1 MEINRDEVAKIITKL
16 LLALG
21 QDVKREGL
29 KDTPYRVADSFIEQI
44 TAEDPELH
52 RQFGEEFFDELV
64 MVKDIPF
71 SSYCEHH
78 LLPFWGRAHVAYIPG
93 DKILGISK
101 LARIVT
107 SSSRGFQIQER
118 ITACVADGIVQD
130 VCPYGV
136 MVVIEAQHACIS
148 FRGAKAHGSST
159 VTSAVRGIFKD
170 SEASRLEALYLL
182 KGGQIVR

>member
-1 MEINRDEVAKIITKL
+1 MIDRDKVAGLVSKL

-21 QDVKREGL
+21 QDTNREGL
-29 KDTPYRVADSFIEQI
+29 KDTPYRVADAYIEQI

-52 RQFGEEFFDELV
+52 RQFSEEVFDELI

-78 LLPFWGRAHVAYIPG
+78 LMPFWGKAHVAYIPG
-93 DKILGISK
+93 DKLLGISK
-101 LARIVT
+101 LARIV
-107 SSSRGFQIQER
+107 SSSARGFQIQER
-118 ITACVADGIVQD
+118 ITASIADDIVNA

-136 MVVIEAQHACIS
+136 MVVIEAAHACIS

-159 VTSAVRGIFKD
+159 VTSAVRGIYRD
-170 SEASRLEALYLL
+170 SEASRLEVLYLL
-182 KGGQIVR
+182 KGG